1 MIRPRFALEK
11 MRTNSLCESN
21 GGNSDLWGKLL
32 SFLRVTSKNLLFF
45 RELVGRVGI
54 EPTTN

>member
-11 MRTNSLCESN
+11 ISTNSLRESN

-32 SFLRVTSKNLLFF
+32 SCSQVTSKNFLFF
-45 RELVGRVGI
+45 SELVGRVGI